1 MSSPQWIF
9 SGAISSPWVGLDALS
24 RELEDSRPADE
35 RTGTARP
42 RVVLP
47 EQARTQLERWARS
60 RTIAGRLVVR
70 ARIVLLAGA
79 GLDAGAIAR
88 EVRVSAR
95 TVRLWCRRFADGGI
109 EAIARD
115 KPGRGRKPRPNPA
128 LEARLRALLATT
140 PSRTSRWTTRSLA
153 VALGVSHSTVH
164 RLWRREL
171 DRPVAACAIANDG
184 ERQPIHETE
193 APRASRPALAG
204 ALPSLT
210 SDRES

>member
-9 SGAISSPWVGLDALS
+9 SGALSSPWVGLDTLS
-24 RELEDSRPADE
+24 RELDDARPADE
-35 RTGTARP
+35 RSGTARP

-79 GLDAGAIAR
+79 GLDDRAIAR
-88 EVRVSAR
+88 EVRVSTR
-95 TVRLWCRRFADGGI
+95 TVRLWCRRFADGGL

-128 LEARLRALLATT
+128 LEARFRALLATT

-153 VALGVSHSTVH
+153 EALGVSRSTVH
-164 RLWRREL
+164 RLWTREL
-171 DRPVAACAIANDG
+171 ARPVVACPLASGGD
-184 ERQPIHETE
+184 RQAIHETE

-204 ALPSLT
+204 ALPSFT